1 MTTFE
6 RYFIEDKTSHH
17 EEKNAYYDLIETEDA
32 TNRIFEEFGLDGP
45 GHIINGPVPV
55 HQSEGEN
62 PLKCDGKVIMIDGG
76 FSKPYHKVTGI
87 AGYTLTYNSY
97 GLTLT
102 AHEPFE
108 SVEKAVQ
115 EGRDVHSHR
124 LLVEHV
130 VKRKTVADTDVGRSI
145 QENIRELE
153 KLLQAYREGA
163 IVENA

>member
-1 MTTFE
+1 M
-6 RYFIEDKTSHH
+6 
-17 EEKNAYYDLIETEDA
+17 
-32 TNRIFEEFGLDGP
+32 
-45 GHIINGPVPV
+45 
-55 HQSEGEN
+55 
-62 PLKCDGKVIMIDGG
+62 
-76 FSKPYHKVTGI
+76 
-87 AGYTLTYNSY
+87 
-97 GLTLT
+97 
-102 AHEPFE
+102 
-108 SVEKAVQ
+108 Q